1 MRKQSKR
8 QSGFFL
14 VEVVV
19 ASALIGGVLI
29 LLLSL
34 IQDTVEVSQR
44 SLERTQASYLLEEG
58 VEGVKTIR
66 DQNTID
72 TDKWPSIGGLLN
84 DTTYYL
90 AWNGTIWSLST
101 TPSKVDAFTRTIT
114 FNAVSR
120 NASDDIVTS
129 GGTVDTRTR
138 KVTVLVTWNAPSG
151 VQTESI
157 AFYIT
162 DIRT

>member
-1 MRKQSKR
+1 MSNQSKR

-14 VEVVV
+14 IEVVI

-44 SLERTQASYLLEEG
+44 SLERTQAAYLLEEG

-66 DQNTID
+66 DHSTTD
-72 TDKWPSIGGLLN
+72 TDKWPSIGGLIN

-90 AWNGTIWSLST
+90 VWNGTVWALST
-101 TPSKVDAFTRTIT
+101 TPSQIDSFTRTIT
-114 FNAVSR
+114 FSAVSR
-120 NASDDIVTS
+120 DASDDIVTS

-138 KVTVLVTWNAPSG
+138 KATVVVTWNAPSG
-151 VQTESI
+151 LQTESI
-157 AFYIT
+157 AFYIA